1 MLQSA
6 FIRFILLSSV
16 TALSIAT
23 TACGP
28 PAPASASAAPTSSS
42 PTAQAPPRQTASS
55 WLSGVLAPFET
66 AMPTSG
72 AGLTHRISGIAGS
85 VIGVPGTAQVVDV
98 VTVDT
103 VDGHPDLAPPPVVA
117 PTIEAPSRSRRRMDL
132 SQLDAAFKSSTGG
145 ITWDEAG
152 KNQWEAL
159 APTLGKPDFLTTTEE
174 DLTPS
179 PLFQKFMSDAARK
192 VCADLFTRELSTP
205 PARRVFFVD
214 VGPDETS
221 ERAGARLDANLTKL
235 LLRFHGSDVRGVE
248 AQGHLDGWR
257 WLYLTAEHLETPRAA
272 WSAVCVALIEHPD
285 FFTY

>member
-1 MLQSA
+1 MLHST
-6 FIRFILLSSV
+6 FIRSILLSSV
-16 TALSIAT
+16 SALVLVA
-23 TACGP
+23 AGCGP
-28 PAPASASAAPTSSS
+28 SAPASSSASPTSPTPEAAPGTN
-42 PTAQAPPRQTASS
+42 RTASS

-66 AMPTSG
+66 ASPTSG
-72 AGLTHRISGIAGS
+72 GGLTHRISGIAGS
-85 VIGVPGTAQVVDV
+85 VFGVPGTAQVVDV

-103 VDGHPDLAPPPVVA
+103 VDGHPDLAPPPAVA

-132 SQLDAAFKSSTGG
+132 SQLDAAFKSATGG

-214 VGPDETS
+214 VGPDES
-221 ERAGARLDANLTKL
+221 SDRAGARLDANLTKL
-235 LLRFHGSDVRGVE
+235 LLRFHGSDVRGAE

>member
-16 TALSIAT
+16 SALSIAT
-23 TACGP
+23 TGCGP
-28 PAPASASAAPTSSS
+28 SAPASASAAPTSSS
-42 PTAQAPPRQTASS
+42 PAAQAPARQTASS

-72 AGLTHRISGIAGS
+72 AGLTHRVSGIAGS
-85 VIGVPGTAQVVDV
+85 VFGVPGTAQVVDV

-132 SQLDAAFKSSTGG
+132 SQLDAAFKSATGG

-179 PLFQKFMSDAARK
+179 PLFQKFMNDAARK

-214 VGPDETS
+214 VGPDES
-221 ERAGARLDANLTKL
+221 SDRAGARLDANLTRL
-235 LLRFHGSDVRGVE
+235 LLRFHGSDVRGAE

-272 WSAVCVALIEHPD
+272 WSAFCVALIEHPD